1 VNELLIDKKAARA
14 AFNRAA
20 TSYDAVAVLQ
30 LEIGNRLLERLD
42 IIKMIPATVLDV
54 GCGTGAVTQ
63 RLAQRYRHSTIFALD
78 YADQMLTVTK
88 SKKTWRQKYLQR
100 NLQLVCGDAEKL
112 PLNNH
117 SIDFIFSNLTLQW
130 CNNLEQTFAEFRRV
144 LKPGGLLMFS
154 TLGPDTLKELRSS
167 WQKIDTHQH
176 VHSFIDMH
184 DIGDAVLRAGL
195 ADPVMDMENFT
206 VTYSDIRQL
215 MRELK
220 QLGAHNAS
228 MQRSQRLTGK
238 LHFKQLLANYE
249 QFRQN
254 GLYPVSY
261 EAVYGHAWAPM
272 SSKTTNS
279 DATSVNVA
287 FYNSKVRG

>member
-1 VNELLIDKKAARA
+1 MNEILIDKKAARA

-20 TSYDAVAVLQ
+20 SSYDAVAELQ

-42 IIKMIPATVLDV
+42 IIKMIPSTILDV
-54 GCGTGAVTQ
+54 GCGTGTVTQ
-63 RLAQRYRHSTIFALD
+63 QLAQRYRRASIFALD
-78 YADQMLTVTK
+78 YADQMLTVTN
-88 SKKTWRQKYLQR
+88 SKKTWRQKYWQR
-100 NLQLVCGDAEKL
+100 NLQVVCGDAEKL
-112 PLNNH
+112 PVKSQ

-130 CNNLEQTFAEFRRV
+130 CNNLDQTFVEFRRI

-167 WQKIDTHQH
+167 WQKIDSHQH

-195 ADPVMDMENFT
+195 TDPVMDMENFT
-206 VTYSDIRQL
+206 ITYSDVKQL

-228 MQRSQRLTGK
+228 PQRSQHLTGK
-238 LHFKQLLANYE
+238 SHFKQLLSNY
-249 QFRQN
+249 QQYRQD
-254 GLYPVSY
+254 GLYPASY
-261 EAVYGHAWAPM
+261 EAVYGHAWAPI
-272 SSKTTNS
+272 SSNQSNS
-279 DATSVNVA
+279 DTTSVNVA
-287 FYNSKVRG
+287 FYNSKIRG